1 MAIAGLIVG
10 LGNPGT
16 QYRRTRHNSGFMLLD
31 RIVGSDIGC
40 ALLSS
45 RSEKDFELWQW
56 QPCTGHDPWLLLK
69 PLTFMNRSGR
79 AVQKVLK
86 HREIPCD
93 RILVLHDELDLP
105 LGKIRFKKG
114 GGLAGHN
121 GLKSIAA
128 VLGTQ
133 EFLRLRIGIS
143 RPDDSGDVVSYV
155 LGSFSQDEYHL
166 LASVFDNAVQG
177 IRVYCQDGI
186 EQAMQITHAP

>member
-31 RIVGSDIGC
+31 RIVGSEAGC
-40 ALLSS
+40 SLLSS

-56 QPCTGHDPWLLLK
+56 QPCSTDDPWLLLK

-86 HREIPCD
+86 HRDISFD
-93 RILVLHDELDLP
+93 RILVVHDELDLP

-128 VLGTQ
+128 VLGTRD
-133 EFLRLRIGIS
+133 FSRLRIGID
-143 RPDDSGDVVSYV
+143 RPVDSGDVVSYV
-155 LGSFSQDEYHL
+155 LGSFSPDEYQVFS
-166 LASVFDNAVQG
+166 SVLDHAVQG
-177 IRVYCQDGI
+177 IRAYCQAGI
-186 EQAMQITHAP
+186 ERAMQVTHAP